1 MSIEKISTLWG
12 DVKAGRSGTL
22 GAARLDVVRVLL
34 AGGGSGGSATP
45 VIAVAERLR
54 QLAPEVRLLFVG
66 TAEGPER
73 QLAAAAGLEFTAVPS
88 GKLRRYWSWQNLVD
102 PARVVAGLGASL
114 RIVRQFRPDAALGA
128 GGFASVP
135 PLAAAA
141 LLGCPVQIHQQDAE
155 PGLANRLLTPLA
167 RGCSVSLP
175 ASLSHFPAGR
185 TTLVGN
191 PVRQTVLGG
200 DANRARTRFGLEPGG
215 PLVLVTG
222 GGTGALGLNR
232 LVATAAQRLVGRC
245 QVVHLTG
252 RGRGVSAEAGQRY
265 RQVEFVTDEMP
276 DLLAA
281 ATVVVSRAGMGTLSE
296 LAALR
301 KAAVLIPMPSSH
313 QAANARAFAEH
324 GAALVWEQEQL
335 TPESFA
341 GALLALLDAPG
352 RLDEL
357 AQNMASVM
365 PPDAAERLAR
375 LVVWLASRPAL

>member
-1 MSIEKISTLWG
+1 
-12 DVKAGRSGTL
+12 
-22 GAARLDVVRVLL
+22 LDVVRVLL

-45 VIAVAERLR
+45 VLAVAERLR
-54 QLAPEVRLLFVG
+54 QIEPGAHLLFVG

-73 QLAAAAGLEFTAVPS
+73 QLATAAGLEFVAVPS

-102 PARVVAGLGASL
+102 PVRIAAGLGLSL
-114 RIVRQFRPDAALGA
+114 RIVHQFRPEVAFGA

-135 PLAAAA
+135 PLAAAW
-141 LLGCPVQIHQQDAE
+141 LLSCPVQIHQQDAE

-175 ASLSHFPAGR
+175 TSLRHFPAGR
-185 TTLVGN
+185 TALVGN
-191 PVRQTVLGG
+191 PVRPTMLAG
-200 DANRARTRFGLEPGG
+200 DADRARTRFGLEPGV

-222 GGTGALGLNR
+222 GGTGALRLNW
-232 LVATAAQRLVGRC
+232 LVATAAPRLVERC

-252 RGRGVSAEAGQRY
+252 RGRGVSAEARQRY
-265 RQVEFVTDEMP
+265 RQIEFVTDEMA

-301 KAAVLIPMPSSH
+301 KPTVLIPMPSSH

-324 GAALVWEQEQL
+324 GAALVWEQEYL
-335 TPESFA
+335 TPESLA
-341 GALLALLDAPG
+341 EALLALLDSPG
-352 RLDEL
+352 RLAEL
-357 AQNMASVM
+357 AENMTGIM

-375 LVVWLASRPAL
+375 LVVRLASRPVV

>member
-1 MSIEKISTLWG
+1 
-12 DVKAGRSGTL
+12 
-22 GAARLDVVRVLL
+22 VVRLLL

-45 VIAVAERLR
+45 VIAVAERVR
-54 QLAPEVRLLFVG
+54 EIHPGVRLLFVG

-73 QLAAAAGLEFTAVPS
+73 QLAKAAGLEFAAVSS
-88 GKLRRYWSWQNLVD
+88 GKLRRYWSWQNLAD
-102 PARVVAGLGASL
+102 PARVLAGLGASL
-114 RIVRQFRPDAALGA
+114 RIMRRFRPDAALGA

-141 LLGCPVQIHQQDAE
+141 LLGCPVHIHQQDAE

-167 RGCSVSLP
+167 RSCSVSLP
-175 ASLSHFPAGR
+175 VSLSRFPAGR
-185 TTLVGN
+185 TSLVGN
-191 PVRQTVLGG
+191 PVRPTVMDG
-200 DANRARTRFGLEPGG
+200 DANRARSRFGLEPGV

-232 LVATAAQRLVGRC
+232 LVATAAPRLVDRC
-245 QVVHLTG
+245 QLVHLTG

-265 RQVEFVTDEMP
+265 RQIEFVTDEMA

-301 KAAVLIPMPSSH
+301 KAAVLLPMPASH
-313 QAANARAFAEH
+313 QVANARAFVER
-324 GAALVWEQEQL
+324 GAALIWDQEQL

-341 GALLALLDAPG
+341 EALLGLLDSPSRRG
-352 RLDEL
+352 EL
-357 AQNMASVM
+357 AENIAGVM
-365 PPDAAERLAR
+365 PLDAAERLAW
-375 LVVWLASRPAL
+375 LVVGMALQPSA